1 MNRQEN
7 LVNRILELMQERLPQ
22 DLGELGQDLRHNLS
36 TVIKES
42 LARMDLVTQEE
53 FEVQTKVLA
62 RTRQRLEDLEQQV
75 AALEQQLPLAPKT
88 DSPASD

>member
-7 LVNRILELMQERLPQ
+7 LVNRILELVQERLPQ
-22 DLGELGQDLRHNLS
+22 DIGELGQDLRQNLGS
-36 TVIKES
+36 VVRES

-62 RTRQRLEDLEQQV
+62 RTRQRLEDLEKQM
-75 AALEQQLPLAPKT
+75 AILEQQLAYNEENA
-88 DSPASD
+88 DQ

>member
-7 LVNRILELMQERLPQ
+7 LVNRILELVQDRLPQ
-22 DLGELGQDLRHNLS
+22 DLGELGQDLRLNLS
-36 TVIKES
+36 SVIKES

-62 RTRQRLEDLEQQV
+62 RTRQRLEDLEKQV
-75 AALEQQLPLAPKT
+75 AVLEQQLAPSQENA
-88 DSPASD
+88 DQ

>member
-7 LVNRILELMQERLPQ
+7 LVNRILELVQERLPQ
-22 DLGELGQDLRHNLS
+22 DLGELGQDLRHNLGS
-36 TVIKES
+36 VVKES

-62 RTRQRLEDLEQQV
+62 RTRQRLEDLEKQM
-75 AALEQQLPLAPKT
+75 AALEQQL
-88 DSPASD
+88 ASNTQNADQ

>member
-7 LVNRILELMQERLPQ
+7 LVNRILELVQDRLPQ
-22 DLGELGQDLRHNLS
+22 DLGELGQDLRLNLS
-36 TVIKES
+36 SVIKES

-62 RTRQRLEDLEQQV
+62 RTRQRLEDLEKQV
-75 AALEQQLPLAPKT
+75 AALEQQLAPSQENA
-88 DSPASD
+88 DQ

>member
-7 LVNRILELMQERLPQ
+7 LVNRILELVQERLPQ
-22 DLGELGQDLRHNLS
+22 DLGELGQDLRQNLS
-36 TVIKES
+36 SVIKES

-62 RTRQRLEDLEQQV
+62 RTRQRLEDLEKQV
-75 AALEQQLPLAPKT
+75 AALEQQLAP
-88 DSPASD
+88 SQENAEQ

>member
-7 LVNRILELMQERLPQ
+7 LVNRILDLMQERLPQ

-75 AALEQQLPLAPKT
+75 AALEQQRSPSPKT
-88 DSPASD
+88 DNPVSD